1 MIDTKLVEEKLLSV
15 GGKVWEKDS
24 MKRIYLSTNSITAL
38 SEVTYSDSQLK
49 KASKCKAYFNTV
61 NGEFCAENGMV
72 TRNVLRASFDT
83 TINKL

>member
-1 MIDTKLVEEKLLSV
+1 MNKEIESKLLSV

-24 MKRIYLSTNSITAL
+24 IKRIYLNINAIVEL
-38 SEVTYSDSQLK
+38 SEVSYSDSQLK
-49 KASKCKAYFNTV
+49 KASKGKAYYNTV
-61 NGEFCAENGMV
+61 NGEFYAENGMV